1 MAIPMLRT
9 WFRLSTFA
17 SLVLLTLSVM
27 GCTRTQSADQAI
39 AKAYEAAG
47 GTRQEVAKV
56 AGTVTIDGQA
66 PPDTGP
72 FRTLIILYDPQKPES
87 LKKAPIYAVCDEEG
101 RFRFTTYGQGDGV
114 PTGSYVALFAQLRMN
129 TWGQMGYSSP
139 DALKNE
145 YNDPDRNEKIPEFK
159 IDVAAPG
166 KTDYQFDLQIAGKD
180 GTSPGPRAITQIK

>member
-1 MAIPMLRT
+1 
-9 WFRLSTFA
+9 
-17 SLVLLTLSVM
+17 
-27 GCTRTQSADQAI
+27 
-39 AKAYEAAG
+39 
-47 GTRQEVAKV
+47 
-56 AGTVTIDGQA
+56 
-66 PPDTGP
+66 
-72 FRTLIILYDPQKPES
+72 LYDPQKPES